1 MHNDFLIDYFGLPT
15 NNGVNYFIEERIAQY
30 IAALEPTGF
39 DFHIHGIGNRGTH
52 ESLNAIEQSGT
63 SAGRHRITHVEYVDA
78 IDYPRF
84 ASLNV
89 TADAQVAGDFS
100 QPDHWH
106 DFDELVGV
114 EVSNNVIPLKS
125 LQDHNARL
133 TLSSDWDVSSLNPF
147 IGMENAVTRAPQNIS
162 LEEAIKAYT
171 INAAYVMRQENTTGS
186 IEVNKA
192 ADFIILDRNLLE
204 INTNQISNVK
214 VDKTYLNGKLVY
226 ER

>member
-63 SAGRHRITHVEYVDA
+63 S
-78 IDYPRF
+78 
-84 ASLNV
+84 
-89 TADAQVAGDFS
+89 
-100 QPDHWH
+100 
-106 DFDELVGV
+106 
-114 EVSNNVIPLKS
+114 
-125 LQDHNARL
+125 
-133 TLSSDWDVSSLNPF
+133 VSSLNPF